1 MEKMKK
7 YKVLDLPKFD
17 DLMILRKC
25 SCRDRKSNSS
35 LFELLSIVV
44 LFVLAS
50 DGGILLL
57 KYLSELFYSYT
68 PPAPQYDK
76 YDLLHVHFV
85 IFHQTNAVLIMPYSA
100 LNFTKLYRLD

>member
-68 PPAPQYDK
+68 PPPPNMINMISFMFI
-76 YDLLHVHFV
+76 LL
-85 IFHQTNAVLIMPYSA
+85 YSI
-100 LNFTKLYRLD
+100 RLMLC